1 MVVGRE
7 TEKEPEGEP
16 GEPGDSAPL
25 VEEEEEEEVVEEDGV
40 RVTLAVSPRVP
51 ALTPADGGVV
61 VAAVGVWHLAVVE
74 LTMAGG
80 EVPGA

>member
-1 MVVGRE
+1 MVAMVVGRE

-25 VEEEEEEEVVEEDGV
+25 VEEEEEEVVVEEDGV
-40 RVTLAVSPRVP
+40 RVTL
-51 ALTPADGGVV
+51 
-61 VAAVGVWHLAVVE
+61 AVGVWHLAVVE

>member
-1 MVVGRE
+1 MVAMVVGRE

-25 VEEEEEEEVVEEDGV
+25 VEEEEVVEEEVVEEEVVEEDGV
-40 RVTLAVSPRVP
+40 RVTL
-51 ALTPADGGVV
+51 
-61 VAAVGVWHLAVVE
+61 AVGVWHLAVVE